1 MYILIKTR
9 EYAKTNCHT
18 CDHDGHKT
26 TKSIYYN
33 YEYTYAY
40 ALGNDFRVYY
50 FCYHIVQ
57 RNAYFCLAIFTFENN
72 FCIFIQKRS
81 ALVTTTPINLHFYSK
96 NDRVYNWASFVGQY
110 IRLWPIWLQLPHLLD
125 WHYLVFSV
133 ASCKGMCFSSFITPS
148 F

>member
-81 ALVTTTPINLHFYSK
+81 ALVTTTPINLHFIVKTTECIIERLLQDSTY
-96 NDRVYNWASFVGQY
+96 DCDQYGCSFRIFWIGIIQFS
-110 IRLWPIWLQLPHLLD
+110 LQLVVKGC
-125 WHYLVFSV
+125 VFLHS
-133 ASCKGMCFSSFITPS
+133 
-148 F
+148 